1 MFSTITDIFKL
12 PALRNRIL
20 FTLAMLAVYRL
31 GIFIPSPGIDRNALA
46 EFFSSSEGSLLSLYN
61 MFSGGAL
68 ERFSVF
74 VLGIMPYIS
83 ASIIMQLAQVM
94 FPRIER
100 LKSEGQ
106 SGRKKINQ
114 YTRYLTIGIALIQS
128 FTISVS
134 LQSMSTASGT
144 SIVLDGGGWWFT
156 AMTVITMT
164 SGSCFVMWLGEQIT
178 ERGIGQGASL
188 IITAGIIA
196 AIPSGARSLYE
207 NMVMGEIS
215 LLTITFLFVFMTIV
229 IGSIVFVER
238 GQYQVPIRFPKRVTA
253 DGAASGGQNTHL
265 PLKVNVAGVIPPI
278 FASSIMFFPATISS
292 LFPNSAF
299 FQFLS
304 SIFVPDTWTYLVS
317 YIVLIV
323 TFTFFYAAITFS
335 PTDIADNLRRQ
346 GAFIPRVRPGAE
358 TVAKLDYILLR
369 LTAGGAV
376 YLSAVCILP
385 EVMAR
390 SYNIPFYFGG
400 TGLLIIVGVCMQT
413 VAQIEGYLL
422 SQQYDGMDKQSQGG
436 GRRAKFAIERE

>member
-156 AMTVITMT
+156 VMTVITMT

-229 IGSIVFVER
+229 IGAIVFVER
-238 GQYQVPIRFPKRVTA
+238 GQYQVPIR
-253 DGAASGGQNTHL
+253 
-265 PLKVNVAGVIPPI
+265 
-278 FASSIMFFPATISS
+278 
-292 LFPNSAF
+292 
-299 FQFLS
+299 
-304 SIFVPDTWTYLVS
+304 
-317 YIVLIV
+317 
-323 TFTFFYAAITFS
+323 
-335 PTDIADNLRRQ
+335 
-346 GAFIPRVRPGAE
+346 
-358 TVAKLDYILLR
+358 
-369 LTAGGAV
+369 
-376 YLSAVCILP
+376 
-385 EVMAR
+385 
-390 SYNIPFYFGG
+390 
-400 TGLLIIVGVCMQT
+400 
-413 VAQIEGYLL
+413 
-422 SQQYDGMDKQSQGG
+422 
-436 GRRAKFAIERE
+436 